1 MELPEVAPE
10 SSSELVRNGLE
21 NLRARLPE
29 GWELQETQENEPTYD
44 ATTGVRTAPD
54 ATAVLTAPDG
64 TTAKFVI
71 DTKKNIERRNVS
83 QVLSELDFFT
93 RQADTTALVI
103 SRYLSRS
110 VREALAKGSASY
122 IDATGNIRINT
133 NSPSVYIADRGLD
146 SDPWRNRQGRKRG
159 TLRGIPAS
167 RTVRTLVDFD
177 RDWSVRELV
186 EESNVSVG
194 ATYRVLEYLRDE
206 DLVEKNDSAR
216 YRVKAW
222 RPIIEAWSNDYDFQ
236 KSNRTMS
243 FIDPRGI
250 SNLNTLTPSTESF
263 NWAVT
268 GSIAA
273 SEWAPYAPV
282 RAAFIYVEN
291 ITVAAEAWALR
302 PAKAGA
308 NVILAEP
315 ESTVAFKGVVVSAQT
330 GLRIAAP
337 SQVAVDLLTSPGR
350 NPSEG
355 VELLNW
361 MERNESAWRR

>member
-10 SSSELVRNGLE
+10 SCAELVRNGLD
-21 NLRARLPE
+21 NFRARLPE
-29 GWELQETQENEPTYD
+29 GWELQETREDETKYD
-44 ATTGVRTAPD
+44 ATTAAIRRPD

-64 TTAKFVI
+64 TSAKFVI
-71 DTKKNIERRNVS
+71 ETKKNMERRNVS

-103 SRYLSRS
+103 SRYLSPS
-110 VREALAKGSASY
+110 VREALTKGSASY
-122 IDATGNIRINT
+122 VDATGNIRIQTSN
-133 NSPSVYIADRGLD
+133 PSVYIADRGLD
-146 SDPWRNRQGRKRG
+146 SDPWRSRLGRKRG

-186 EESNVSVG
+186 EESNVSIG

-216 YRVKAW
+216 YRVRAW
-222 RPIIEAWSNDYDFQ
+222 RAIIEAWSKDYGFQ

-250 SNLNTLTPSTESF
+250 SNLNKIARSTESF
-263 NWAVT
+263 NWAFT

-273 SEWAPYAPV
+273 SEWAPYAPA
-282 RAAFIYVEN
+282 RAEFIYVEN

-302 PAKAGA
+302 PAKTGA

-315 ESTVAFKGVVVSAQT
+315 ESTIAFKGVVVSAET

-355 VELLNW
+355 IELLNW